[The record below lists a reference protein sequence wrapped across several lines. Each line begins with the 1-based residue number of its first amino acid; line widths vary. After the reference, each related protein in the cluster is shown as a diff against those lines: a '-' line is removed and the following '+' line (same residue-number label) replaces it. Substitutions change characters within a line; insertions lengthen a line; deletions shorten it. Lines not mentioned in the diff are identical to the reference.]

1 MCLTCGCGV
10 PNDDHGDDRNI
21 TYDDLKTAAEAAEIQ
36 VDEAVRN
43 LEETIKKG
51 LETPGGPRS
60 G

>member
-21 TYDDLKTAAEAAEIQ
+21 TYADLVTAAEAAEIE

-43 LEETIKKG
+43 FQETVKKA
-51 LETPGGPRS
+51 
-60 G
+60 